1 MFNDKIRKKKSI
13 EKKTIKKTKKPLNIS
28 YIFYFSLKEYFST
41 YIVLRRIKIKK
52 CPCPNS

>member
-28 YIFYFSLKEYFST
+28 YIFYFRLKST
-41 YIVLRRIKIKK
+41 LVLTL
-52 CPCPNS
+52 C